1 MTAVAVS
8 DKNTLLPLSLGQ
20 LLQYF
25 MLLCGMGLSVT
36 VPHPL
41 TLGETM

>member
-25 MLLCGMGLSVT
+25 MLLCRMGLSV